1 MAIQLSFKKTERIL
15 FCASKWWG
23 DPDMPANM
31 EYPTIE
37 VTEEGETYDY
47 PLTFLCQINCEDLIP
62 FDPEGRLPHE
72 GMLYF
77 FAAIDSWHGYDSPT
91 QNGRGEWPK
100 GHCMV
105 KYAKAINFET
115 FNTCMLTDDEDQ
127 SLTDPELE
135 IVFSECADDAPVC
148 RLLGKAS
155 AEETGTAMPDMSN
168 LLQIASE
175 ELLALDFGGT
185 DCFCNF
191 MIKDSDLHFGN
202 WKRAKV
208 YLGPS
213 KM

>member
-1 MAIQLSFKKTERIL
+1 MAIQLNFQKTERIL

-37 VTEEGETYDY
+37 VTEDGETYDY
-47 PLTFLCQINCEDLIP
+47 PLTFLCQINCEDIAGL
-62 FDPEGRLPHE
+62 DPENKLPHE

-77 FAAIDSWHGYDSPT
+77 FAAIDRWHGFDSPT
-91 QNGRGEWPK
+91 TNDRGEWAK
-100 GHCMV
+100 GHCVV

-148 RLLGKAS
+148 KLLG
-155 AEETGTAMPDMSN
+155 TGSPQAAAAMPDMQN
-168 LLQIASE
+168 LLQIASD
-175 ELLALDFGGT
+175 ELLGLDFEGA
-185 DCFCNF
+185 DSYCNF

-202 WKRAKV
+202 WKKAKI
-208 YLGPS
+208 YLG
-213 KM
+213 